1 MCKSTTKHD
10 TIDSADLS
18 VTTAEDRGELPQHSD
33 EEKLIESI
41 EHSTMGKHKLKK
53 NSLRQMG
60 NESFAAF
67 ERLSDHQ
74 KLMVLTFFMFVFFGM
89 HNILQEA
96 IMKIPKF
103 EHAVML
109 GYFEVLG
116 VTICSFLERR
126 YVAKEKGRVA
136 PISAYPVLTFCLF
149 ASSSLSTICLKFIN
163 FPTKVV
169 FRSCKL
175 IPTMLIATVI
185 NKKVFSSSEYS
196 AAMAVSFGLIMFAA
210 ADWKLSPT
218 FHPFGLLL
226 VSLSVFA
233 DAVLPNVQE
242 KIFTMGATRL
252 EVTFYT
258 NILTLIAMTITTLLS
273 GDFMATMKM
282 MSADSTLRYYMLAYT
297 CVAYI
302 AISVYMQIVK
312 KYGGVAAVL
321 VATARKGMTL
331 ILSFCLFP
339 KAFSWLYVFG
349 ATLVL
354 GGLLMSSLMKIRNKN
369 LAKGKSKKSELSMA
383 SHNNNDGVIDLEIS
397 KKNER

>member
-1 MCKSTTKHD
+1 MCKSTTNQD
-10 TIDSADLS
+10 TIGAITVNVMKENRDQLQQQIS
-18 VTTAEDRGELPQHSD
+18 
-33 EEKLIESI
+33 EKEALLESQDV
-41 EHSTMGKHKLKK
+41 SMGSPGLKK
-53 NSLRQMG
+53 RQSLGFLR
-60 NESFAAF
+60 NESVSLF

-74 KLMVLTFFMFVFFGM
+74 KLMVLTFFMFIFFGI

-96 IMKIPKF
+96 IMKVPGF
-103 EHAVML
+103 EYGVML

-126 YVAKEKGRVA
+126 YIAKETGRVA
-136 PISAYPVLTFCLF
+136 PIKAYPVLTFCLF
-149 ASSSLSTICLKFIN
+149 ASSSLSNLSLNFIN

-175 IPTMLIATVI
+175 IPTMLIATII
-185 NKKVFSSSEYS
+185 NKKLFSSSEYV
-196 AAMAVSFGLIMFAA
+196 AALAVSFGLVMFAA
-210 ADWKLSPT
+210 ADWKMSPT

-226 VSLSVFA
+226 VSFSVFA

-242 KIFTMGATRL
+242 KIFTMGASRL

-282 MSADSTLRYYMLAYT
+282 ASQDSLLFYYILLYT

-312 KYGGVAAVL
+312 KFGGVVAVV

-349 ATLVL
+349 AISVL
-354 GGLLMSSLMKIRNKN
+354 GGLLMSSVMKIRNKK
-369 LAKGKSKKSELSMA
+369 LAKAKSE
-383 SHNNNDGVIDLEIS
+383 HQFEPNITIKERDTDIDLEMS
-397 KKNER
+397 KK